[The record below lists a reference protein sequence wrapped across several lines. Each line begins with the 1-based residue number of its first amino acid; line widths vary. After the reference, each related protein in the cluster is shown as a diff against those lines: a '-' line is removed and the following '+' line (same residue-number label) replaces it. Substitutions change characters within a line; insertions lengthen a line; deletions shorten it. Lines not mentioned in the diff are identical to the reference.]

1 MSILGL
7 RPVAETERQLAPDLA
22 RGIMLLLIAV
32 ANSAIYLY
40 DRPYGLRQHVVED
53 GLTDRVAGA
62 LALTFVDGRAYP
74 MFAALFGYGM
84 VQIWNRRRDDGEGRR
99 ILRRRSLWLIAFG
112 AVHALLLFSGDI
124 LGTYGLVGLLLALLM
139 RASDRTLLILAGGWL
154 VPVAVLSAGAYTMP
168 HAAYERTMFWSLE
181 LSDPLAALA
190 LRPLEWLM
198 TPAGMTGVLTA
209 ALLGVW
215 AGRRSLLAEPDTLVR
230 RFAVWGP
237 VVGVLGGLPVGL
249 AASGFLELDGGLVVT
264 SFVALHT
271 VSGIAAGLGYAAL
284 IALIARRIGEHRGA
298 VVTALAACG
307 QRSLTC
313 YLLQSVVFVALLPPY
328 TLGLGGHLGGAA
340 TIALATATWVA
351 TVAAAEV
358 MRRRGMRGPAE
369 TLLRRLTYSR

>member
-1 MSILGL
+1 MSTSGL
-7 RPVAETERQLAPDLA
+7 RPVAETERRLAPDLA

-53 GLTDRVAGA
+53 GPVDRVAGL

-84 VQIWNRRRDDGEGRR
+84 VLIWNRRRDDREGRR
-99 ILRRRSLWLIAFG
+99 VLRRRSLWLIAFG

-124 LGTYGLVGLLLALLM
+124 LGTYGLVGLLLAVM
-139 RASDRTLLILAGGWL
+139 MGVGDRALLIFAGVWL
-154 VPVAVLSAGAYTMP
+154 VPVAVVSAGAYTMP
-168 HAAYERTMFWSLE
+168 HAVDERSLFWSLE
-181 LSDPLAALA
+181 LTDPVAALLA
-190 LRPLEWLM
+190 RPVEWVM

-215 AGRRSLLAEPDTLVR
+215 AGRRGLLAEPDALVR
-230 RFAVWGP
+230 RVALWGP

-249 AASGFLELDGGLVVT
+249 AASGFVELDGVWLVT
-264 SFVALHT
+264 SLVALHT
-271 VSGIAAGLGYAAL
+271 VSGIAAGLGYAAV
-284 IALIARRIGEHRGA
+284 IALVARRIGERRGP

-328 TLGLGGHLGGAA
+328 TLGLGGSLGSA
-340 TIALATATWVA
+340 A
-351 TVAAAEV
+351 TVAVAAATWAATVVAAEV
-358 MRRRGMRGPAE
+358 MRRRGVRGPAE
-369 TLLRRLTYSR
+369 TLLRRLTYS